1 MKAPFLKRLFAYI
14 IDMIIISTLVTL
26 ICAAI
31 PSKNNSTEEELRKL
45 SEALIEKKIDNN
57 EYIDKYTDLMYQNN
71 KNERVTLSITV
82 VLTIAYF
89 VIFQYMNKGQTI
101 GKKLLNLRVVDNE
114 TKKEISILKGL
125 LRSILPLNIISS
137 VIAVALI
144 KILTKNVYINLYLGA
159 NTIES
164 IFIFV
169 TMFLILYRKDGRG
182 LHDMMAN
189 TIVVTEKR

>member
-169 TMFLILYRKDGRG
+169 TMFLILYRKVGRG